1 MLTFHNP
8 VALAAV
14 CLIKQVRREIEKG
27 ENIETGIEG
36 ENESGS
42 PQLSNLQYMY
52 MTYTHD
58 MMGNMRELTNIAI
71 FFT

>member
-42 PQLSNLQYMY
+42 PQLSNLQYMCVHVH
-52 MTYTHD
+52 THD
-58 MMGNMRELTNIAI
+58 GKYMY
-71 FFT
+71 